1 MLYEKNAKHSKYES
15 KIKQTTVHIQVMVS
29 MRQTLIKY
37 KVVIVIRGEC
47 KGI

>member
-1 MLYEKNAKHSKYES
+1 MLYEENAKHSKYES
-15 KIKQTTVHIQVMVS
+15 KIKQTTVYVQVIVS

-37 KVVIVIRGEC
+37 MVVIVIGDVC